1 MGSMNL
7 QAALHKKILQL
18 IIFPTE
24 KCNFRCTY
32 CYEDF
37 EIGKMKRPII
47 DGLKKLIQARIERGS
62 LEALNLAWFGGE
74 PLLAKDVMFEL
85 AAFAKDYLDKGI
97 LKSVTGDTTTNA
109 YLLTEPV
116 LRRLVELRQTT
127 FQISLDGYGEGHN
140 VTRKRADGR
149 GTFDVIWANLLA
161 AKATDLNFQITL
173 RLHLTS
179 ENAASMERLVDEICE
194 KFGGDQR
201 FSIFFKTIE
210 NLGGPNNVVVMDKG
224 IAAERAKAATQKLNA
239 AGLKCDAVI
248 EGPESSRGAS
258 DNVQI
263 VADAPKSIAVSLP
276 NSVAPPQPARPTFN
290 GYICYASKPNSLI
303 IRADGSIGKCTVML
317 SDSRNRLGKV
327 NPDGTITLDNEKMHL
342 WMRGFKTFD
351 PLELGCPAQNL
362 PKLPDEQPLTF
373 KKFLAEVK
381 PAEAVA

>member
-1 MGSMNL
+1 MGNMNL

-47 DGLKKLIQARIERGS
+47 EGLKNLIQARIERGS
-62 LEALNLAWFGGE
+62 LEVLNLAWFGGE
-74 PLLAKDVMFEL
+74 PLLAKDVMFEI
-85 AAFAKDYLDKGI
+85 AEFAKGRLDAGV
-97 LKSVTGDTTTNA
+97 LKSVSGDTTTNA

-116 LRRLVELRQTT
+116 LRRLVSLRQTS
-127 FQISLDGYGEGHN
+127 FQVSLDGHGEGHN
-140 VTRKRADGR
+140 ATRRRADGK

-161 AKATDLNFQITL
+161 AKKTDLDFQITL

-179 ENAASMERLVDEICE
+179 ENATSMDLLVDEICRE
-194 KFGGDQR
+194 FANDQR

-210 NLGGPNNVVVMDKG
+210 NLGGPNNVEVMDKTV
-224 IAAERAKAATQKLNA
+224 AAARAHVATRKLNA
-239 AGLKCDAVI
+239 VGLRCEAVI
-248 EGPESSRGAS
+248 DGPESSRGAV
-258 DNVQI
+258 DDVQI
-263 VADAPKSIAVSLP
+263 SE
-276 NSVAPPQPARPTFN
+276 QPATEPAAGDVPVQPAIPAFN

-327 NPDGTITLDNEKMHL
+327 NPNGTITLDNEKMHL

-362 PKLPDEQPLTF
+362 PKLSEAPL
-373 KKFLAEVK
+373 KFHALLAESK
-381 PAEAVA
+381 AAEAAA